1 MILANGE
8 SLVNVLSVTV
18 LGILIVFAALI
29 ILMVVLNMMK
39 LFSPSEDK
47 AEPKAKPETVTEIK
61 TEQPKGEETDED
73 ELIAVLTAAVAASL
87 KTSTYNLRIRSYKRV
102 R

>member
-1 MILANGE
+1 MRPNWFIQ
-8 SLVNVLSVTV
+8 
-18 LGILIVFAALI
+18 I
-29 ILMVVLNMMK
+29 ILVK
-39 LFSPSEDK
+39 K
-47 AEPKAKPETVTEIK
+47 QEIK
-61 TEQPKGEETDED
+61 IDETDED

>member
-47 AEPKAKPETVTEIK
+47 AETKAKPETVTEIK

>member
-1 MILANGE
+1 MNLPNGE
-8 SLVNVLSVTV
+8 SLTNVLSVTV

-29 ILMVVLNMMK
+29 ILMVVLNLMK
-39 LFSPSEDK
+39 LFSPSEGK
-47 AEPKAKPETVTEIK
+47 ANTKAKSETVKENK
-61 TEQPKGEETDED
+61 TEQPKVEETDED
-73 ELIAVLTAAVAASL
+73 ELIAILTAAVAASL

>member
-39 LFSPSEDK
+39 LFSPSENK
-47 AEPKAKPETVTEIK
+47 AKTKAKPETVAEIK

>member
-1 MILANGE
+1 MILPNGE
-8 SLVNVLSVTV
+8 SLINVLSVTV
-18 LGILIVFAALI
+18 LGILIVFAALVL
-29 ILMVVLNMMK
+29 LMFVLNAMK
-39 LFSPSEDK
+39 LFAP
-47 AEPKAKPETVTEIK
+47 AEKTCETPVKNEPLKEVKKQEIK
-61 TEQPKGEETDED
+61 IDETDED